1 MTTSFIWNMA
11 KKSFTMNTSSSASKM
26 MVMATSRGSIAA
38 AADPGPTP
46 ATRPT
51 RLRSTLWK
59 EKEGLLWCKLQWLGG
74 EGRRRRKELADADLT
89 ATRFAAST
97 GTPPRHRFALA
108 DADCALAWSGEI
120 GEGSEESAGPCGRK
134 PPNC

>member
-11 KKSFTMNTSSSASKM
+11 KKSFTMNTSSSASKI

-51 RLRSTLWK
+51 RLRSTLSGTKKRDWYGASSSGWV
-59 EKEGLLWCKLQWLGG
+59 ERGG
-74 EGRRRRKELADADLT
+74 EG
-89 ATRFAAST
+89 
-97 GTPPRHRFALA
+97 
-108 DADCALAWSGEI
+108 
-120 GEGSEESAGPCGRK
+120 GR
-134 PPNC
+134 N